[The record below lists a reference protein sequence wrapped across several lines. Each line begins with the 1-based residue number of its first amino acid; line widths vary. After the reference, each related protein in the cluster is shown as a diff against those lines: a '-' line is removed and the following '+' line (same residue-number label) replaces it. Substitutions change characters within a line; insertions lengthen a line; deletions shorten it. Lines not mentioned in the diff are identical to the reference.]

1 MKILLLGTAYPLRG
15 GIAHYNALLARHLAK
30 RHQVEVI
37 TFKRQYPKF
46 IFTGKTQLETGDSG
60 VVVASEQLI
69 DSINPLN
76 WIRVGLALRARQVD
90 LVIFKY
96 WLPFFG
102 PCIGTIC
109 RIITWRRATKV
120 IAICDNVIPHERRP
134 GDRLL
139 TRYAFGAV
147 DAFIVQSDTVEND
160 LHKIVKHPRYKKVAH
175 PVYEIFGDPIAKSEA
190 RKRLNLPEGNI
201 LLFFGYIRAYKGL
214 HLLIDALKLVN
225 EKLAVRALVVGEF
238 YDDAQPY
245 RTHLREAGVENIVR
259 LVADYVPNEKVA
271 EFFCA
276 ADVVVLPYL
285 SATQSGITQ
294 IAYNFNKPVIVT
306 NVGGLAEVV
315 IDGQSGLVVPANNAA
330 ALADAIVRFY
340 AERMEEKLSAG
351 AREEKKK
358 YSWDAMIEAIESLA
372 DVEP

>member
-15 GIAHYNALLARHLAK
+15 GIAHYNALLAQHLAK

-37 TFKRQYPKF
+37 TFKRQYPEF
-46 IFTGKTQLETGDSG
+46 LFPGKTQQESGDPG
-60 VVVASEQLI
+60 IAIASEQLI

-76 WIRVGLALRARQVD
+76 WIRVGLHLRRRNAD
-90 LVIFKY
+90 LVLFKY

-102 PCIGTIC
+102 PCLGTIC
-109 RIITWRRATKV
+109 RLIRWGRKTSV

-134 GDRLL
+134 GDRLF

-147 DAFIVQSDTVEND
+147 DAFIVQSDAVEND
-160 LHKIVKHPRYKKVAH
+160 LHKIVKQPRYKKVAH
-175 PVYEIFGDPIAKSEA
+175 PVYEIFGGPISKSEA
-190 RKRLNLPEGNI
+190 RKRLNVPEGNI

-214 HLLIDALKLVN
+214 HLLIDALKLVK
-225 EKLAVRALVVGEF
+225 EKMPVTMLVVGEF
-238 YDDAQPY
+238 YEDEQPY
-245 RTHLREAGVENIVR
+245 RKHLQEAGVEDMVR
-259 LVADYVPNEKVA
+259 LVPEYIPNEKVA
-271 EFFCA
+271 EYFCA

-306 NVGGLAEVV
+306 DVGGLAEVV
-315 IDGQSGLVVPANNAA
+315 VDGVSGLVVPPNNAA
-330 ALADAIVRFY
+330 ALAEAIVRFY
-340 AERMEEKLSAG
+340 EERLEEKLSAG

-358 YSWDAMIEAIESLA
+358 YSWDAMVEAIESLA
-372 DVEP
+372 GS